1 MNAHVRPS
9 PIDPMEGSQTA
20 EILRLA
26 KQGVKQKQIAAQTGS
41 DYYYVGVTLWNLR
54 RRGLLEQPQKNW
66 SDEELEALRE
76 ATVDKGMKGTAA
88 AAYLSQKF
96 GKSFNR
102 NQVVQV
108 TLRRAWK
115 AESFWDR
122 AENALREAV
131 VDRRMSASDAA
142 AHLTTTLGRTVT
154 KNMVISK
161 ARRLG
166 LELQGETGRPPR
178 DKTRKEVA
186 RRETPRRAAPRTKT
200 PVDGWDKPGHDAG
213 KMEAAPPPIEWE
225 PRRLTLLELREGDCR
240 FPLGDPRGESF
251 AFCGAPTEVGK
262 PYCAHCAGVAY
273 DTPAQRAEV
282 RRKWRAARGLAVE
295 A

>member
-1 MNAHVRPS
+1 MNAHVRPA

-20 EILRLA
+20 DILRLA

-76 ATVDKGMKGTAA
+76 ATIDKGMKGTAA

-96 GKSFNR
+96 GKPFNR

-108 TLRRAWK
+108 TLRRGWK
-115 AESFWDR
+115 AESFWTR
-122 AENALREAV
+122 AEKALREAV
-131 VDRRMSASDAA
+131 VERRLSASDAA
-142 AHLTTTLGRTVT
+142 AHLTATLGRTVT
-154 KNMVISK
+154 RNMVISK

-166 LELQGETGRPPR
+166 LELHGETVRPPR
-178 DKTRKEVA
+178 DKTRKNKA
-186 RRETPRRAAPRTKT
+186 RRQAPRRAATRTKT
-200 PVDGWDKPGHDAG
+200 RADGRNKPGHDAA
-213 KMEAAPPPIEWE
+213 KIEAAPPVEWE
-225 PRRLTLLELREGDCR
+225 PRRLTLLDLREGDCR
-240 FPLGDPRGESF
+240 FPLGDPRGAAF
-251 AFCGAPTEVGK
+251 AFCGSPTEAGK
-262 PYCAHCAGVAY
+262 PYCPHCAGVAY

-282 RRKWRAARGLAVE
+282 RRKWRAARGLTAE